1 MKISGITTRIVAFDA
16 QPRFGHKPIP
26 EHRPKEWA
34 YPMVTIH
41 TDEGIDG
48 YSMGYGPH
56 GDGPA
61 IAEIILNTY
70 GPDIKDKNPLHS
82 EANWQMLMQ
91 KNRHLYNLSD
101 AIVGVL
107 DVAFWDIKGKAL
119 NASVC
124 QILGQYRNRIK
135 TYATGRVYLPTPE
148 EVYKEAL
155 AVRDSGSHGY
165 KLQLWQG
172 PEQDIPRFYA
182 AREAV
187 GAEFNLMQD
196 AAGMYSFADALKV
209 GRELDN
215 LGFYWYEEPI
225 NDRLPG
231 LLKKLDDELSLPLL
245 VGETLRISELTGL
258 VENKPF
264 ARIRGDVLI
273 KAGITGLQK
282 SFSMCDLFGINLE
295 VHTAGA
301 SFLDV
306 ANLHV
311 ACANKNC
318 EFVELHHPVFR
329 FGIENSPLDPDPEGY
344 LMVPDGPGL
353 GVIPD
358 WDWLENHT
366 ISFNHVEF

>member
-1 MKISGITTRIVAFDA
+1 MI
-16 QPRFGHKPIP
+16 
-26 EHRPKEWA
+26 
-34 YPMVTIH
+34 TIH
-41 TDEGIDG
+41 TDEGIEG

-56 GDGPA
+56 GDGPV
-61 IAEIILNTY
+61 IAEIILNIY
-70 GPDIKDKNPLHS
+70 GPDIKGKNPMHT

-91 KNRHLYNLSD
+91 KNRHLYNISD

-107 DVAFWDIKGKAL
+107 DVALWDIKAKAL
-119 NASVC
+119 NASIC
-124 QILGQYRNRIK
+124 QVLGEYRNRIK

-148 EVYKEAL
+148 EVHEEAK
-155 AVRDSGSHGY
+155 VMKDSGSHGY

-172 PEQDIPRFYA
+172 PEQDIPRFHA

-187 GAEFNLMQD
+187 GGEFNLMQD
-196 AAGMYSFADALKV
+196 SAGMYSFPEALKIGKV
-209 GRELDN
+209 LDELD
-215 LGFYWYEEPI
+215 FYWYEEPI
-225 NDRLPG
+225 NDRQLS
-231 LLKKLDDELSLPLL
+231 LLKKLDDELKLPLL
-245 VGETLRISELTGL
+245 VGETLRISELSAL

-264 ARIRGDVLI
+264 SRIRGDVLI

-282 SFSMCDLFGINLE
+282 AFSMCDLVGINLE

-329 FGIENSPLDPDPEGY
+329 FGIKNSPLEPDQEGY
-344 LMVPDGPGL
+344 LTVPDDPGL

-358 WDWLENHT
+358 WDWIDDHTVNHQH
-366 ISFNHVEF
+366 IEY